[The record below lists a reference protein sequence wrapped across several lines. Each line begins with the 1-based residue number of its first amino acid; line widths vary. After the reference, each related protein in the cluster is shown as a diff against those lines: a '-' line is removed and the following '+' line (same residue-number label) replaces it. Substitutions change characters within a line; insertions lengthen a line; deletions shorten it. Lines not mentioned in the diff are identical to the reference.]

1 MRLIFSL
8 SIFLLLMADSLGQ
21 STNDIL
27 NLLISNKTISQSQA
41 DSIRADAALLQQQTD
56 AARKSFFI
64 TAARQMQLTG
74 YSQIRYQ
81 TFQDRGKHNS
91 FDIRRARVDL
101 K

>member
-1 MRLIFSL
+1 MTLHLFTKSVDIMRLVFSL
-8 SIFLLLMADSLGQ
+8 SLFLLLLADSMGQ

-56 AARKSFFI
+56 ASRKSFFV

-74 YSQIRYQ
+74 
-81 TFQDRGKHNS
+81 TFKINYKPFKDREKN
-91 FDIRRARVDL
+91 